1 MVKSLVYYITESSLG
16 FFLLNS
22 CPPSLHTWVQSDPVS
37 MGLAFSGFMS
47 FFSRVQ
53 RARNISPL
61 EKSYGHCA
69 PVAEIH
75 AHARDYL
82 QHLR

>member
-1 MVKSLVYYITESSLG
+1 MVKSYRRFVG
-16 FFLLNS
+16 FFFLNS
-22 CPPSLHTWVQSDPVS
+22 CPPSLDTWVQSDPVS
-37 MGLAFSGFMS
+37 MGLAFIGVMS
-47 FFSRVQ
+47 FFSKVQ
-53 RARNISPL
+53 RATNTSPL

-75 AHARDYL
+75 VHARDHL